1 MCWFLLKD
9 INIMNTHRCNIIDLG
24 KQQRLGNKVILN
36 YQSSPKTTSSSSL
49 SLICRNFIIQLCND
63 FYSLITFISMSTIIT
78 YLASF
83 LQWSLIYIIISTRM
97 ISNSLLLS
105 FYFIYLVGFIP
116 RGFFNVKMNT
126 LESSSHLSII
136 NNK

>member
-1 MCWFLLKD
+1 
-9 INIMNTHRCNIIDLG
+9 MNHHRCNIIDLG
-24 KQQRLGNKVILN
+24 KQQRLGNKVTLN
-36 YQSSPKTTSSSSL
+36 YQSSPKATSSSSL
-49 SLICRNFIIQLCND
+49 SLICRSFIIQLCND
-63 FYSLITFISMSTIIT
+63 VYSLITFISMSTIIT

-126 LESSSHLSII
+126 LESSSHPLII
-136 NNK
+136 NNI

>member
-1 MCWFLLKD
+1 
-9 INIMNTHRCNIIDLG
+9 MNTHRCNIIDLG

-36 YQSSPKTTSSSSL
+36 YQSSPKATSSSSL
-49 SLICRNFIIQLCND
+49 SLICRSFIIQLCND

-126 LESSSHLSII
+126 LESSSHPLIT
-136 NNK
+136 NNI